1 MSINSAMLSGVSGL
15 IANSSALAAIS
26 DNIANVNTVGYKRS
40 TANFSTLVT
49 SGSKNT
55 AYSAGGV
62 KAQTHQFISQQGLTQ
77 SSTSNLDLSIAG
89 TGFFVATEKPENLT
103 SSDTRSFTRAGSFQ
117 LDNLGYLR
125 NDAGLYLQGWLAD
138 PVSGIIT
145 PDPSDLMQLSSINVG
160 TVGGTAEKT
169 TRVGVNAN
177 LRSEQPVAAN
187 VSYKVGTAGAPSKSN
202 VPDSNLD
209 NHNYDVI
216 YKSTGVA
223 NPVGGENKYEVEIR
237 ESGVVVL
244 SGTVGYNAAGALVS
258 STLKRPDQATPGG
271 SLTTVEIK
279 AAAAP
284 DPAVTV
290 NLSDLGIVSTAPAP
304 ATDADDVNKGAL
316 YDPAANSMSTYAL
329 RQANKD
335 TTSKPQ
341 GVKPD
346 FEIQIPL
353 SDSKGGQRTVTMS
366 LLKAPGPNQWYAE
379 LRAQPGDLENNANG
393 LISTGIVEFTTDGKL
408 KSTGNLFTG
417 TPTSVNIQAS
427 GTPLVTQP
435 APPAAQLPQ
444 PPVWAKGLGIDTQD
458 VQIDLASAAGGLT
471 QYNSQSV
478 VQSVNTNGTAFG
490 NLTNIEVDKD
500 GYVSA
505 IFDNGVTRRIAQVAV
520 ATFSNPNGLK
530 GVNGNA
536 YRVTNES
543 GTYSLKPPGQGGAGV
558 LAPSTLEAST
568 VDLSTEF
575 TGLITT
581 QRAYSASSKI
591 ITTADQMLE
600 ELLNIKR

>member
-1 MSINSAMLSGVSGL
+1 MSINSAMLAGVSGL

-40 TANFSTLVT
+40 SANFSTLVT
-49 SGSKNT
+49 SGSKNQT
-55 AYSAGGV
+55 YSAGGV

-77 SSTSNLDLSIAG
+77 STTSNLDLSISG
-89 TGFFVATEKPENLT
+89 SGFFVATEKPEGLT
-103 SSDTRSFTRAGSFQ
+103 ATDTRSFTRAGSFQ

-138 PVSGIIT
+138 PVSGAIT

-177 LRSEQPVAAN
+177 LRSEQPVAAA
-187 VSYKVGTAGAPSKSN
+187 VSYKVGTAGSPSKTN
-202 VPDSNLD
+202 VVDSNGVS
-209 NHNYDVI
+209 HNYDVI
-216 YKSTGVA
+216 YSSTGLA
-223 NPVGGENKYEVEIR
+223 NPAASGNNEYQVDIKEN
-237 ESGVVVL
+237 GVIVAT
-244 SGTVGYNAAGALVS
+244 GIVGYDPATNEIATSTIDYKGAPVPAGNVGNTQINAAGDTINFIDLGI
-258 STLKRPDQATPGG
+258 T
-271 SLTTVEIK
+271 
-279 AAAAP
+279 AAAA
-284 DPAVTV
+284 D
-290 NLSDLGIVSTAPAP
+290 
-304 ATDADDVNKGAL
+304 DADAKAGKL
-316 YDPAANSMSTYAL
+316 YDPSTWSMSDYA
-329 RQANKD
+329 ADNTK
-335 TTSKPQ
+335 

-353 SDSKGGQRTVTMS
+353 SDSKGGQRTVTLS

-379 LRAQPGDLENNANG
+379 LRAKPGDLANNGNG
-393 LISTGIVEFTTDGKL
+393 QISTGIVTFTTDGKL
-408 KSTGNLFTG
+408 QDTGNLFGG
-417 TPTSVNIQAS
+417 TNPTSISVQAS
-427 GTPLVTQP
+427 GTPLVVQP
-435 APPAAQLPQ
+435 APPAPQLPQ
-444 PPVWAKGLGIDTQD
+444 PPVWADGLGIDTQD

-490 NLTNIEVDKD
+490 NLTNIEVDED

-536 YRVTNES
+536 YRVTNDS
-543 GTYSLKPPGQGGAGV
+543 GTYSLKAPGQGGAGS

>member
-1 MSINSAMLSGVSGL
+1 MSINSAMLAGVSGL

-40 TANFSTLVT
+40 SANFSTLVT
-49 SGSKNT
+49 SGSKNQ

-62 KAQTHQFISQQGLTQ
+62 KAQTHQYVSQQGLTQ
-77 SSTSNLDLSIAG
+77 STTSNLDLSISG
-89 TGFFVATEKPENLT
+89 SGFFVATEKPENLT
-103 SSDTRSFTRAGSFQ
+103 ATDTRSFTRAGSFQ

-138 PVSGIIT
+138 PVSGMIT

-160 TVGGTAEKT
+160 SVGGTAEKT

-177 LRSEQPVAAN
+177 LRSEQPVAAA
-187 VSYKVGTAGAPSKSN
+187 VSYKVGTAGSPSKTN
-202 VPDSNLD
+202 VQDDNLV
-209 NHNYDVI
+209 NHNFDVV
-216 YKSTGVA
+216 YSSTGVA
-223 NPVGGENKYEVEIR
+223 NPVGGNNEYLVDIKEN
-237 ESGVVVL
+237 GVIVAT
-244 SGTVGYNAAGALVS
+244 GKVGYDGTGALVS
-258 STLKRPDQATPGG
+258 STIDFKGKTTPAGN
-271 SLTTVEIK
+271 TTDTEIN
-279 AAAAP
+279 AAG
-284 DPAVTV
+284 DKVDLV
-290 NLSDLGIVSTAPAP
+290 DLGIS
-304 ATDADDVNKGAL
+304 TDADAKLGKL
-316 YDPAANSMSTYAL
+316 YDPGTWSMSDYAL
-329 RQANKD
+329 DNTK
-335 TTSKPQ
+335 

-346 FEIQIPL
+346 FEIQVPL
-353 SDSKGGQRTVTMS
+353 SDSKGGQRTVTLS
-366 LLKAPGPNQWYAE
+366 LLKGPGPNQWYAE
-379 LRAQPGDLENNANG
+379 LRAKPGDLANNANG
-393 LISTGIVEFTTDGKL
+393 LISTGVIEFTTDGKL
-408 KSTGNLFTG
+408 KDTGNLFGG
-417 TPTSVNIQAS
+417 TNPTSISIQAS
-427 GTPLVTQP
+427 GTPPVAVTV
-435 APPAAQLPQ
+435 PPTPQ
-444 PPVWAKGLGIDTQD
+444 PPTWADSLGIDTQD
-458 VQIDLASAAGGLT
+458 VQIDLANAAGGLT

-490 NLTNIEVDKD
+490 NLTNIEVDDD

-543 GTYSLKPPGQGGAGV
+543 GTYSLKAPGQGGAGS

>member
-1 MSINSAMLSGVSGL
+1 MSINSAMLAGVSGL

-40 TANFSTLVT
+40 SANFSTLVT
-49 SGSKNT
+49 SGSKNQT
-55 AYSAGGV
+55 YSAGGV

-77 SSTSNLDLSIAG
+77 STTSNLDLSISG
-89 TGFFVATEKPENLT
+89 SGFFVTTEKPEGLT
-103 SSDTRSFTRAGSFQ
+103 ATDTRSFTRAGSFQ

-138 PVSGIIT
+138 PVTGAIT

-177 LRSEQPVAAN
+177 LRSEQPVAAA
-187 VSYKVGTAGAPSKSN
+187 VSYKVGTAGSPSKTN
-202 VPDSNLD
+202 VLDSNGVT
-209 NHNYDVI
+209 HSYDVV
-216 YKSTGVA
+216 YSSTGLA
-223 NPVGGENKYEVEIR
+223 NPAASGNNEYQVDIKEN
-237 ESGVVVL
+237 GVIVAT
-244 SGTVGYNAAGALVS
+244 GIVGYDPATNEIASSTIDYKGAPTPTGNIGNTRINAAGDTINFIDLGI
-258 STLKRPDQATPGG
+258 T
-271 SLTTVEIK
+271 
-279 AAAAP
+279 AAAA
-284 DPAVTV
+284 D
-290 NLSDLGIVSTAPAP
+290 
-304 ATDADDVNKGAL
+304 DADAVAGKL
-316 YDPAANSMSTYAL
+316 YDPSTWSMSDYA
-329 RQANKD
+329 KD
-335 TTSKPQ
+335 NTK

-353 SDSKGGQRTVTMS
+353 SDSKGGQRTVTLS

-379 LRAQPGDLENNANG
+379 LRAKPGDLANNGNG
-393 LISTGIVEFTTDGKL
+393 QISTGIVTFTTDGKL
-408 KSTGNLFTG
+408 QSTGNLFGG
-417 TPTSVNIQAS
+417 TNPTSISVQAS
-427 GTPLVTQP
+427 GTPLVVQP
-435 APPAAQLPQ
+435 APPAAPLPQ
-444 PPVWAKGLGIDTQD
+444 PPVWADGLGIDTQD

-490 NLTNIEVDKD
+490 NLTNIEVDED

-543 GTYSLKPPGQGGAGV
+543 GTYSLKAPGQGGAGS

>member
-1 MSINSAMLSGVSGL
+1 MSINSAMLAGVSGL

-40 TANFSTLVT
+40 SANFSTLVT
-49 SGSKNT
+49 SGSKNQT
-55 AYSAGGV
+55 YSAGGV

-77 SSTSNLDLSIAG
+77 STTSNLDLSISG
-89 TGFFVATEKPENLT
+89 SGFFVTTEKPEGLT
-103 SSDTRSFTRAGSFQ
+103 ATDTRSFTRAGSFQ

-138 PVSGIIT
+138 PVTGSIT

-177 LRSEQPVAAN
+177 LRSEQPVAAA
-187 VSYKVGTAGAPSKSN
+187 VSYKVGTAGTASKTN
-202 VPDSNLD
+202 VVDSAGVSHD
-209 NHNYDVI
+209 YDVV
-216 YKSTGVA
+216 YSSTGIA
-223 NPVGGENKYEVEIR
+223 NPAASGNNEYQVDIKEN
-237 ESGVVVL
+237 GVIVAT
-244 SGTVGYNAAGALVS
+244 GTVGYDPATHEIVTSAIDYKGASPVAGSTTTTRINAAGDTINLV
-258 STLKRPDQATPGG
+258 
-271 SLTTVEIK
+271 
-279 AAAAP
+279 
-284 DPAVTV
+284 
-290 NLSDLGIVSTAPAP
+290 DLGVTSAGAD
-304 ATDADDVNKGAL
+304 DADVLTGKL
-316 YDPAANSMSTYAL
+316 YDPSTWSMSDYA
-329 RQANKD
+329 KD
-335 TTSKPQ
+335 NTK

-353 SDSKGGQRTVTMS
+353 SDSKGGQRTVTLS
-366 LLKAPGPNQWYAE
+366 LLKGPGPNQWYAE
-379 LRAQPGDLENNANG
+379 LRAKPGDLANNSNG
-393 LISTGIVEFTTDGKL
+393 QISTGIVTFTTDGKL
-408 KSTGNLFTG
+408 QSTGNLFGG
-417 TPTSVNIQAS
+417 TVPTSITIQAS
-427 GTPLVTQP
+427 GTAPAVAPAVT
-435 APPAAQLPQ
+435 PPT
-444 PPVWAKGLGIDTQD
+444 WADGLGIDTQD

-490 NLTNIEVDKD
+490 NLTNIEVDED

-543 GTYSLKPPGQGGAGV
+543 GTYSLKAPGQGGAGA

>member
-1 MSINSAMLSGVSGL
+1 MSINSAMLAGVSGL

-40 TANFSTLVT
+40 SANFSTLVT
-49 SGSKNT
+49 SGSKNQ

-62 KAQTHQFISQQGLTQ
+62 KAQTHQYVSQQGLTQ
-77 SSTSNLDLSIAG
+77 STTSNLDLSISG
-89 TGFFVATEKPENLT
+89 SGFFVTTEKPEDLT
-103 SSDTRSFTRAGSFQ
+103 ATDTRSFTRAGSFQ

-138 PVSGIIT
+138 PVSGMIT

-177 LRSEQPVAAN
+177 LRSEQPVAAA
-187 VSYKVGTAGAPSKSN
+187 VSYKVGTAGSPSKTN
-202 VPDSNLD
+202 VPDSATPSV
-209 NHNYDVI
+209 NHNYDVV
-216 YKSTGVA
+216 YSSTGLA
-223 NPVGGENKYEVEIR
+223 NPAASGNNEYQVDIKEN
-237 ESGVVVL
+237 GVIVAT
-244 SGTVGYNAAGALVS
+244 GIVGYTPAGALAS
-258 STLKRPDQATPGG
+258 STLSPKGVTPPSG
-271 SLTTVEIK
+271 SLTTVDIDG
-279 AAAAP
+279 AGT
-284 DPAVTV
+284 TV
-290 NLSDLGIVSTAPAP
+290 NLTDLGIIGG
-304 ATDADDVNKGAL
+304 ATDDVDAKAGKL
-316 YDPAANSMSTYAL
+316 YDPATWSMSDYA
-329 RQANKD
+329 QDNTK
-335 TTSKPQ
+335 

-353 SDSKGGQRTVTMS
+353 SDSKGGQRTVTLSM
-366 LLKAPGPNQWYAE
+366 LKGPGPNQWYAE
-379 LRAQPGDLENNANG
+379 LRAKPGDLANNGNG
-393 LISTGIVEFTTDGKL
+393 LISTGIVTFTTDGKL
-408 KSTGNLFTG
+408 QSTGGLFGLTN
-417 TPTSVNIQAS
+417 PTSITVQAS
-427 GTPLVTQP
+427 GTPPVPVTV
-435 APPAAQLPQ
+435 PPTPQ
-444 PPVWAKGLGIDTQD
+444 PPTWADSLGIDTQA
-458 VQIDLASAAGGLT
+458 VQIDLANAAGGLT

-490 NLTNIEVDKD
+490 NLTNIEVDDD

-543 GTYSLKPPGQGGAGV
+543 GTYSLKAPGQGGAGA

>member
-1 MSINSAMLSGVSGL
+1 MSINSAMLAGVSGL

-40 TANFSTLVT
+40 TSNFSTLVT
-49 SGSKNT
+49 SGSKNQT
-55 AYSAGGV
+55 YSAGGV

-77 SSTSNLDLSIAG
+77 STTSNLDLSISG
-89 TGFFVATEKPENLT
+89 SGFFVATEKPEGLT
-103 SSDTRSFTRAGSFQ
+103 ATDTRSFTRAGSFQ
-117 LDNLGYLR
+117 LDSLGYLR

-138 PVSGIIT
+138 PVTGQIT

-177 LRSEQPVAAN
+177 LRSEQPVAAA
-187 VSYKVGTAGAPSKSN
+187 VSYKVGTAGSPSFTGVVDTATPPVTHS
-202 VPDSNLD
+202 
-209 NHNYDVI
+209 YDVI
-216 YKSTGVA
+216 YSSTGLA
-223 NPVGGENKYEVEIR
+223 NPAASGNNEYLVEIR
-237 ESGVVVL
+237 EGGVVKA
-244 SGTVGYNAAGALVS
+244 SGIVGYTPAGAIAS
-258 STLKRPDQATPGG
+258 STLTPKGVTPSNNLG
-271 SLTTVEIK
+271 TVEIDN
-279 AAAAP
+279 AGT
-284 DPAVTV
+284 TV
-290 NLSDLGIVSTAPAP
+290 SLADLGIIGG
-304 ATDADDVNKGAL
+304 ATDDADAKAGKL
-316 YDPAANSMSTYAL
+316 YDPATWSMSDYA
-329 RQANKD
+329 KD
-335 TTSKPQ
+335 NSV

-353 SDSKGGQRTVTMS
+353 SDSKGGQRTVTLS

-379 LRAQPGDLENNANG
+379 LRAKPGDLATNGNG
-393 LISTGIVEFTTDGKL
+393 LISSGIIEFTTDGKL
-408 KSTGNLFTG
+408 KDTGSLFG
-417 TPTSVNIQAS
+417 TTSPTSISIQAS
-427 GTPLVTQP
+427 GTPLVVQP
-435 APPAAQLPQ
+435 APPAAPLPQ
-444 PPVWAKGLGIDTQD
+444 PPIWADGLGIDTQD

-490 NLTNIEVDKD
+490 NLTNIEVDED

-543 GTYSLKPPGQGGAGV
+543 GTYSLKAPGSGGAGS

>member
-1 MSINSAMLSGVSGL
+1 MSINSAMLAGVSGL

-40 TANFSTLVT
+40 TSNFSTLVT
-49 SGSKNT
+49 SGGKNQT
-55 AYSAGGV
+55 YSAGGV

-77 SSTSNLDLSIAG
+77 STTSNLDLSISG
-89 TGFFVATEKPENLT
+89 SGFFVATEKPEDLT
-103 SSDTRSFTRAGSFQ
+103 ATDTRSFTRAGSFQ
-117 LDNLGYLR
+117 LDSLGYLR

-138 PVSGIIT
+138 PVSGMIT

-177 LRSEQPVAAN
+177 LRSEQPVAAA
-187 VSYKVGTAGAPSKSN
+187 VSYKVGTAGSPSKTS
-202 VPDSNLD
+202 VMDSALPPVSHD
-209 NHNYDVI
+209 YDVV
-216 YKSTGVA
+216 YSSTGKPNPITPGGNSEYQVDIKENGVIVA
-223 NPVGGENKYEVEIR
+223 
-237 ESGVVVL
+237 SGVI
-244 SGTVGYNAAGALVS
+244 GYDATGAIAT
-258 STLKRPDQATPGG
+258 STLDFKGASPVAG
-271 SLTTVEIK
+271 SLTTTRINGT
-279 AAAAP
+279 
-284 DPAVTV
+284 DTVT
-290 NLSDLGIVSTAPAP
+290 LADLGIVGNPAGDN
-304 ATDADDVNKGAL
+304 TDAKAGKL
-316 YDPAANSMSTYAL
+316 YDPSTWSMSDYA
-329 RQANKD
+329 KD
-335 TTSKPQ
+335 NSK

-353 SDSKGGQRTVTMS
+353 SDSKGGQRTVTLS

-379 LRAQPGDLENNANG
+379 LRAKPGDLANNGNG
-393 LISTGIVEFTTDGKL
+393 KISAGIVEFTTDGKL
-408 KSTGNLFTG
+408 KDTGSLFG
-417 TPTSVNIQAS
+417 TSSPTSITIAKS
-427 GTPLVTQP
+427 GTAVDPLNP
-435 APPAAQLPQ
+435 DAPI
-444 PPVWAKGLGIDTQD
+444 WADSLGIDTQD

-490 NLTNIEVDKD
+490 NLTNIEVDED

-543 GTYSLKPPGQGGAGV
+543 GTYSLKAPGSGGAGS

-581 QRAYSASSKI
+581 QRVYSASSKI

>member
-1 MSINSAMLSGVSGL
+1 MSINSAMLAGVSGL
-15 IANSSALAAIS
+15 VANSSALAAIS
-26 DNIANVNTVGYKRS
+26 DNIANVNTVGFKRS
-40 TANFSTLVT
+40 SSNFSTLVT
-49 SGSKNT
+49 SGSKNQT
-55 AYSAGGV
+55 YSAGGV

-77 SSTSNLDLSIAG
+77 STTSNLDLSISG
-89 TGFFVATEKPENLT
+89 SGFFITTEKPENVT
-103 SSDTRSFTRAGSFQ
+103 AADTRSFTRAGSFQ
-117 LDNLGYLR
+117 LDSLGYLR

-138 PVSGIIT
+138 PVSGAIT
-145 PDPSDLMQLSSINVG
+145 PDPSDLMQLHSINVG

-169 TRVGVNAN
+169 TRVGINAN
-177 LRSEQPVAAN
+177 LRSEQPVSSSLSVTKTDVADNTAPTPVLHN
-187 VSYKVGTAGAPSKSN
+187 FTVNYTPTGTAYEYNAEVYEN
-202 VPDSNLD
+202 
-209 NHNYDVI
+209 
-216 YKSTGVA
+216 GVL
-223 NPVGGENKYEVEIR
+223 VG
-237 ESGVVVL
+237 
-244 SGTVGYNAAGALVS
+244 SGTVTYDATAPYAINATTLPGTTTAMTLGATSVDLADLGLDTAAGF
-258 STLKRPDQATPGG
+258 
-271 SLTTVEIK
+271 
-279 AAAAP
+279 
-284 DPAVTV
+284 
-290 NLSDLGIVSTAPAP
+290 
-304 ATDADDVNKGAL
+304 
-316 YDPAANSMSTYAL
+316 YDPATNSMADYAL
-329 RQANKD
+329 DQLK
-335 TTSKPQ
+335 TTPTNV

-353 SDSKGGQRTVTMS
+353 SDSKGGQRTVTLSM
-366 LLKAPGPNQWYAE
+366 LKAPGPNQWYAE
-379 LRAQPGDLENNANG
+379 LRAKPGDLQFQANG
-393 LISTGIVEFTTDGKL
+393 LISSGIIEFTTDGKL
-408 KSTGNLFTG
+408 KDTG
-417 TPTSVNIQAS
+417 TLFGTTKPTSISIGAS
-427 GTPLVTQP
+427 GTTPTTP
-435 APPAAQLPQ
+435 APVPA
-444 PPVWAKGLGIDTQD
+444 PVEWAASLGIDTQA

-490 NLTNIEVDKD
+490 NLTNIEVDDD

-543 GTYSLKPPGQGGAGV
+543 GTYSLKAPGQGGAGS

>member
-1 MSINSAMLSGVSGL
+1 MSINSAMLAGVSGL
-15 IANSSALAAIS
+15 VANSSALAAIS
-26 DNIANVNTVGYKRS
+26 DNIANVNTVGFKRS
-40 TANFSTLVT
+40 SSNFSTLVT
-49 SGSKNT
+49 SGSKNQT
-55 AYSAGGV
+55 YSAGGV

-77 SSTSNLDLSIAG
+77 STTSNLDLSISG
-89 TGFFVATEKPENLT
+89 SGFFITTEKPENVT
-103 SSDTRSFTRAGSFQ
+103 AADTRSFTRAGSFQ
-117 LDNLGYLR
+117 LDSLGYLR

-138 PVSGIIT
+138 PVSGAIT
-145 PDPSDLMQLSSINVG
+145 PDPSDLMQLHSINVG

-169 TRVGVNAN
+169 TRVGINAN
-177 LRSEQPVAAN
+177 LRSEQPVSSSLSVTKTDVPDNTAPTPGLHN
-187 VSYKVGTAGAPSKSN
+187 FTVNYTPTGTAYE
-202 VPDSNLD
+202 
-209 NHNYDVI
+209 YDAEV
-216 YKSTGVA
+216 YENGVL
-223 NPVGGENKYEVEIR
+223 VG
-237 ESGVVVL
+237 
-244 SGTVGYNAAGALVS
+244 SGTVTYNATAPYAINATTLPGTITAMTLGATSVDL
-258 STLKRPDQATPGG
+258 A
-271 SLTTVEIK
+271 
-279 AAAAP
+279 
-284 DPAVTV
+284 
-290 NLSDLGIVSTAPAP
+290 DLGLDTAA
-304 ATDADDVNKGAL
+304 GF
-316 YDPAANSMSTYAL
+316 YDPATNSMADYAL
-329 RQANKD
+329 DQLK
-335 TTSKPQ
+335 TTPTNV

-353 SDSKGGQRTVTMS
+353 SDSKGGQRTVTLSM
-366 LLKAPGPNQWYAE
+366 LKAPGPNQWYAE
-379 LRAQPGDLENNANG
+379 LRAKPGDLQFQANG
-393 LISTGIVEFTTDGKL
+393 LISSGIIEFTTDGKL
-408 KSTGNLFTG
+408 KDTG
-417 TPTSVNIQAS
+417 TLFGTTKPTSISIGAS
-427 GTPLVTQP
+427 GTTPTTP
-435 APPAAQLPQ
+435 APVPA
-444 PPVWAKGLGIDTQD
+444 PVEWAASLGIDTQA

-490 NLTNIEVDKD
+490 NLTNIEVDDD

-543 GTYSLKPPGQGGAGV
+543 GTYSLKAPGQGGAGA

>member
-1 MSINSAMLSGVSGL
+1 MSINSAMLAGVSGL

-40 TANFSTLVT
+40 SSNFSTLVT
-49 SGSKNT
+49 SGSKNQT
-55 AYSAGGV
+55 YSAGGV

-77 SSTSNLDLSIAG
+77 STTSNLDLSISG
-89 TGFFVATEKPENLT
+89 SGFFVTTEKPEGLT
-103 SSDTRSFTRAGSFQ
+103 ATDTRSFTRAGSFQ

-138 PVSGIIT
+138 PVTGMIT

-177 LRSEQPVAAN
+177 LRSEQPVSASVAYKPAAFN
-187 VSYKVGTAGAPSKSN
+187 IM
-202 VPDSNLD
+202 D
-209 NHNYDVI
+209 NAATPASHKIEVTYNA
-216 YKSTGVA
+216 TGVA
-223 NPVGGENKYEVEIR
+223 NPVAAAATDPTDPGGNQYRIDIR
-237 ESGVVVL
+237 ENGVVIE
-244 SGTVGYNAAGALVS
+244 SGIVAYDNT
-258 STLKRPDQATPGG
+258 ATPGTFLG
-271 SLTTVEIK
+271 YKSITGGGTTF
-279 AAAAP
+279 AATLPTSVPVSGGAQI
-284 DPAVTV
+284 
-290 NLSDLGIVSTAPAP
+290 NLATSATTMKL
-304 ATDADDVNKGAL
+304 ATDADVVTGAL
-316 YDPAANSMSTYAL
+316 YDPSSNSMSTYAL
-329 RQANKD
+329 RQATKD
-335 TTSKPQ
+335 TTTKPQ

-346 FEIQIPL
+346 FEIQMPL
-353 SDSKGGQRTVTMS
+353 SDSKGGQRTVTLS
-366 LLKAPGPNQWYAE
+366 LLKGPGPNTWYAE
-379 LRAQPGDLENNANG
+379 LRAKPGDLANNGTG
-393 LISTGIVEFTTDGKL
+393 LISSGIVTFTTDGKL
-408 KSTGNLFTG
+408 VGTGGLFDKT
-417 TPTSVNIQAS
+417 TPGLISIKAS
-427 GTPLVTQP
+427 GTPLVT
-435 APPAAQLPQ
+435 PPAVQ
-444 PPVWAKGLGIDTQD
+444 PPVWAEGLGISDQD
-458 VQIDLASAAGGLT
+458 VQIDLNSAAGGLT
-471 QYNSQSV
+471 QFNSQSV

-490 NLTNIEVDKD
+490 NLTNIEVDD
-500 GYVSA
+500 EGYVSA

-543 GTYSLKPPGQGGAGV
+543 GTYSLKAPGQGGAGA

>member
-1 MSINSAMLSGVSGL
+1 MSINSAMLAGVSGL
-15 IANSSALAAIS
+15 VANSSALAAIS

-40 TANFSTLVT
+40 SANFSTLVT
-49 SGSKNT
+49 SGSKNQT
-55 AYSAGGV
+55 YSAGGV
-62 KAQTHQFISQQGLTQ
+62 KAQTHQFVSQQGLTQ
-77 SSTSNLDLSIAG
+77 STTSNLDLSISG
-89 TGFFVATEKPENLT
+89 SGFFVTTEKPEGLT
-103 SSDTRSFTRAGSFQ
+103 ATDTRSFTRAGSFQ

-138 PVSGIIT
+138 PVSGAIT

-169 TRVGVNAN
+169 TRVGINAN
-177 LRSEQPVAAN
+177 LRSEQPVAAA
-187 VSYKVGTAGAPSKSN
+187 VSYKVGTAGSPSKTG
-202 VPDSNLD
+202 VADSATPSVS
-209 NHNYDVI
+209 HNYDVV
-216 YKSTGVA
+216 YSSTGVA
-223 NPVGGENKYEVEIR
+223 NPLASGNSEYQVDIKEN
-237 ESGVVVL
+237 GVVIATGV
-244 SGTVGYNAAGALVS
+244 VGYDGTGNLVS
-258 STLKRPDQATPGG
+258 STLKPKSAAAASG
-271 SLTTVEIK
+271 SLTTVDI
-279 AAAAP
+279 
-284 DPAVTV
+284 DT
-290 NLSDLGIVSTAPAP
+290 GAP
-304 ATDADDVNKGAL
+304 ATTVSLAALGITTDTEVKAGKL
-316 YDPAANSMSTYAL
+316 YDPATWSMSDYA
-329 RQANKD
+329 ADNTK
-335 TTSKPQ
+335 

-353 SDSKGGQRTVTMS
+353 SDSKGGQRTVTLS
-366 LLKAPGPNQWYAE
+366 LLKGPGPNQWYAE
-379 LRAQPGDLENNANG
+379 LRAKPGDLANNGNG
-393 LISTGIVEFTTDGKL
+393 QISTGIVTFTTDGKL
-408 KSTGNLFTG
+408 QSTGNLFGG
-417 TPTSVNIQAS
+417 TNPTSISIQAS
-427 GTPLVTQP
+427 GTTP
-435 APPAAQLPQ
+435 AVPPAVT
-444 PPVWAKGLGIDTQD
+444 PPTWADALGIDTQD

-490 NLTNIEVDKD
+490 NLTNIEVDED

-543 GTYSLKPPGQGGAGV
+543 GTYSLKAPGQGGAGS

>member
-1 MSINSAMLSGVSGL
+1 MSINSAMLAGVSGL

-26 DNIANVNTVGYKRS
+26 DNISNVNTVGYKRS

-49 SGSKNT
+49 SGNKNQT
-55 AYSAGGV
+55 YSAGGV
-62 KAQTHQFISQQGLTQ
+62 KAQTHQFVSQQGLTQ
-77 SSTSNLDLSIAG
+77 STTSNLDLSISG
-89 TGFFVATEKPENLT
+89 SGFFVTTEKPENLT
-103 SSDTRSFTRAGSFQ
+103 ATDTRSFTRAGSFQ

-138 PVSGIIT
+138 PVSGLIT

-177 LRSEQPVAAN
+177 LRSEQPVAAA
-187 VSYKVGTAGAPSKSN
+187 VSYKVGTAGSPSFSN
-202 VPDSNLD
+202 VADSAAV
-209 NHNYDVI
+209 NHNYDVV
-216 YKSTGVA
+216 YSSTGVS
-223 NPVGGENKYEVEIR
+223 NPAVSGNNEYQVDIKEN
-237 ESGVVVL
+237 GVVIAT
-244 SGTVGYNAAGALVS
+244 GIVGYDPTTGALATS
-258 STLKRPDQATPGG
+258 ALKP
-271 SLTTVEIK
+271 K
-279 AAAAP
+279 NAAAASGSLANV
-284 DPAVTV
+284 DIDTNAVPTTV
-290 NLSDLGIVSTAPAP
+290 TLASLGID
-304 ATDADDVNKGAL
+304 TDADAKAGKL
-316 YDPAANSMSTYAL
+316 YDPATWSMSDYA
-329 RQANKD
+329 QNNAN
-335 TTSKPQ
+335 

-353 SDSKGGQRTVTMS
+353 SDSKGGQRTVTLS
-366 LLKAPGPNQWYAE
+366 LLKGPGPNQWYAE
-379 LRAQPGDLENNANG
+379 LRAKPGDLANNGNG
-393 LISTGIVEFTTDGKL
+393 QISTGIVTFTTDGKL
-408 KSTGNLFTG
+408 QSTGNLFGG
-417 TPTSVNIQAS
+417 TNPTSISIQAS
-427 GTPLVTQP
+427 GTAPL
-435 APPAAQLPQ
+435 APPAVT
-444 PPVWAKGLGIDTQD
+444 PPTWADGLGIDTQD

-490 NLTNIEVDKD
+490 NLTNIEVDED

-543 GTYSLKPPGQGGAGV
+543 GTYSLKAPGQGGAGA